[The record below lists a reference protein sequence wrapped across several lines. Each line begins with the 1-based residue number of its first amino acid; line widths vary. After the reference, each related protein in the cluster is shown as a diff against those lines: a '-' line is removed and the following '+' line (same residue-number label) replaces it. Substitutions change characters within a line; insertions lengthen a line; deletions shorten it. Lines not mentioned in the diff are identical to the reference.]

1 MPYIVPSNVA
11 VQVEN
16 PPDEWLNGLSVYS
29 TSEGADEMLDLYRR
43 LVNSNDYYWMGVP
56 VPTGTNINIPGYQ
69 GYEAGVS
76 VPPGSY
82 IISLTGSSSDP
93 AGFKFSL
100 SDKGSKLQLTEK
112 TFIQSNLILGNEFPV
127 SGGLVEDNP
136 SQAGQQVSADGLPA
150 NHIPLDASAS
160 VAMPAVGVEKDVVS
174 YQVQN
179 GYDAIIKLYSCNYLA
194 GGFVEGSGDIIWRI
208 KIDGR
213 PVKNFDSITT
223 QRGSLQIPRQI
234 YNLRVYS
241 GQTLSL
247 TVTCNNITLTGN
259 TEGSFLGYTYPSQGN

>member
-136 SQAGQQVSADGLPA
+136 FGPYLLKSPLVVMEPGQL
-150 NHIPLDASAS
+150 
-160 VAMPAVGVEKDVVS
+160 
-174 YQVQN
+174 QVQITN
-179 GYDAIIKLYSCNYLA
+179 MAADTAIIQILIGIA
-194 GGFVEGSGDIIWRI
+194 V
-208 KIDGR
+208 
-213 PVKNFDSITT
+213 PVTAH
-223 QRGSLQIPRQI
+223 
-234 YNLRVYS
+234 
-241 GQTLSL
+241 
-247 TVTCNNITLTGN
+247 NISVIQVGAN
-259 TEGSFLGYTYPSQGN
+259 

>member
-1 MPYIVPSNVA
+1 MAENVQTTELTA
-11 VQVEN
+11 ASILQQN
-16 PPDEWLNGLSVYS
+16 AIGIPI
-29 TSEGADEMLDLYRR
+29 SEL
-43 LVNSNDYYWMGVP
+43 
-56 VPTGTNINIPGYQ
+56 
-69 GYEAGVS
+69 
-76 VPPGSY
+76 GSY
-82 IISLTGSSSDP
+82 YSG
-93 AGFKFSL
+93 
-100 SDKGSKLQLTEK
+100 
-112 TFIQSNLILGNEFPV
+112 
-127 SGGLVEDNP
+127 SGGDQ